1 MEYWSDGVLE
11 CCDDGEVT
19 SSSRLRQASG
29 AASCPRLGAFSPG
42 IFEGSTAA
50 LSANPHW
57 FVGSIPANTSFEDED
72 E

>member
-1 MEYWSDGVLE
+1 MGEYR
-11 CCDDGEVT
+11 
-19 SSSRLRQASG
+19 SRPRRR
-29 AASCPRLGAFSPG
+29 PRLGAFSPG